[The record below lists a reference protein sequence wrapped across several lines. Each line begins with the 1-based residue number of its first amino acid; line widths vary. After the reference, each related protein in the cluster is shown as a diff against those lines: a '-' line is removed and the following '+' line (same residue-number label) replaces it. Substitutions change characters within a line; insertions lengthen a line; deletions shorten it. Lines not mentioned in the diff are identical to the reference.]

1 MNKQAFLDTL
11 HQLLASLPTEERLA
25 AVKYYEEYFEEAGPG
40 QEEAI
45 LAELGDPQGIAD
57 ALLRDYSGVPGTA
70 RQVAED
76 QAKAAAQDRQHT
88 GEAPKSGY
96 NTAAS
101 GYSGPYSGGPEQQP
115 QGEQPWYKRIPV
127 WAWVIMG
134 VFLIPVASAL
144 VGVIGAVLS
153 ALFTMILAVGILLF
167 AVTIVGV
174 ALCVAGLACVV
185 AGCLAMGL
193 SVASGILAIGIGLV
207 LMAIGLG
214 VTALGIKI
222 NARWLPR
229 AFAWLGELCRRII
242 GVFKKR
248 GTAV

>member
-1 MNKQAFLDTL
+1 MSKQAFLDTL

-45 LAELGDPQGIAD
+45 LAELGSPQAIAD

-76 QAKAAAQDRQHT
+76 QAKAAAQDRQQT
-88 GEAPKSGY
+88 EAAPKDSY
-96 NTAAS
+96 QAAAS
-101 GYSGPYSGGPEQQP
+101 GYSGQQEQP
-115 QGEQPWYKRIPV
+115 PRAEEPWYKTIPV
-127 WAWVIMG
+127 WAWVIAG
-134 VFLIPVASAL
+134 VLLIPLASAL
-144 VGVIGAVLS
+144 VSIIGAVLS
-153 ALFTMILAVGILLF
+153 VLFTMILAVAILLF
-167 AVTIVGV
+167 AVSIVGV
-174 ALCVAGLACVV
+174 ALAVSGLACVV
-185 AGCLAMGL
+185 AGCVAL
-193 SVASGILAIGIGLV
+193 SVNVGSGILAIGIGLV
-207 LMAIGLG
+207 LMSLG
-214 VTALGIKI
+214 IVVTAAGVKI

-229 AFAWLGELCRRII
+229 AIQWLTDLCRRII